1 MTREIEAEGGEE
13 AGIESQGLRLG
24 RRAMMA
30 AIGVAGLGA
39 IGSTQALAQQTEED
53 DEGNGNGGGNANQP
67 WYTWEADV
75 DAGGNSLTNLS
86 SADPDHLYT
95 SAREADVVVWR
106 DSEDVYQVDGSD
118 GTVAA
123 EEELMAAIQA
133 GVDSLSEDR
142 STAESVLV
150 ASSGVVDAEDEVTG
164 VDLPSH
170 TTVDVAGEI
179 TIEGET
185 DDLFSAVG
193 AENIEIP
200 RLTVSGGASRAVFLD
215 DCSEVRLGHL
225 WIEGVTVQGV
235 RIQGG
240 CEDVQIDTAYV
251 AETGHHGIETYDVTR
266 IQIGQVIGVDPGSSV
281 LLLNE
286 TFDATVGQVIG
297 QNPKFDY
304 ATFRLANGCR
314 NITCGRVVSRGGV
327 RGVSIITGTRDVTVG
342 EVNINGGRKAGILL
356 VDVRNVNILGGV
368 IKNVDGPG
376 VNIWSIGLQGTT
388 SEINESISL
397 GNLRIVDERS
407 GDDRS
412 QTHAI
417 RERGACLHNRFL
429 DNDIRGGGT
438 EDLIE
443 VGSET
448 TIVDRNVG
456 GGIDSGTVTLSSGGP
471 EAGRVEGVTT
481 HRASSLSVRAQ
492 PLDETDA
499 AFAWEEWFEWTGE
512 QWDLVFD
519 WRTDPGESLTLE
531 YVVDRPQGTTDREF
545 DREAIWENS
554 VPDVES
560 GGTYRIVAAHSG
572 KVLEVADGS
581 ESSGAN
587 VQQGTWNDEPHQKWT
602 VNVDDR
608 EDTGWRVYASNI
620 IAEHSGGALAVS
632 NGNAQQGTGQSFTLE
647 RYENGHQIKTD
658 DGRLQ
663 VEDGSTID
671 GANIVEGGWEGRA
684 NQIWVFEEV

>member
-1 MTREIEAEGGEE
+1 MTREIESDGREE
-13 AGIESQGLRLG
+13 AGIESDGLRLG

-30 AIGVAGLGA
+30 ALGVAGFGA
-39 IGSTQALAQQTEED
+39 VGSEPALARQEAQ
-53 DEGNGNGGGNANQP
+53 GGGNANQP
-67 WYTWEADV
+67 WRTWEGDV
-75 DAGGNSLTNLS
+75 DADGNRLTNLR

-106 DSEDVYQVDGSD
+106 DSEGVYQADGPD
-118 GTVAA
+118 GTVAT
-123 EEELMAAIQA
+123 EEELMAAVQA
-133 GVDSLSEDR
+133 AVDSLSDDR
-142 STAESVLV
+142 ETAERVLV
-150 ASSGVVDAEDEVTG
+150 ASGGVVDATDEVTG

-179 TIEGET
+179 TVEGET

-193 AENIEIP
+193 AENVEIP
-200 RLTVSGGASRAVFLD
+200 RLTVKGPASRAVFVD
-215 DCSEVRLGHL
+215 DCSRVRLGHL

-240 CEDVQIDTAYV
+240 TEDVQIDTAYV

-266 IQIGQVIGVDPGSSV
+266 IQIGQVVGVDPGSSV

-297 QNPKFDY
+297 KNPTFDY

-314 NITCGRVVSRGGV
+314 NVTCGRVVSRGGV

-342 EVNINGGRKAGILL
+342 EVHVNGGRKAGILL

-368 IKNVDGPG
+368 IKNVDGAG

-397 GNLRIVDERS
+397 GNLRIVDERPEEE
-407 GDDRS
+407 RS

-429 DNDIRGGGT
+429 DNDVRGGGT
-438 EDLIE
+438 EELIE
-443 VGSET
+443 VASET

-456 GGIDSGTVTLSSGGP
+456 GGLASGTVTLDPGASP
-471 EAGRVEGVTT
+471 AGRVEGVTT

-492 PLDETDA
+492 PLDGPDA
-499 AFAWEEWFEWTGE
+499 AFAWEEWFEWTGS

-519 WRTDPGESLTLE
+519 WRTDPGESVTLE

-545 DREAIWENS
+545 DRDEIWEES

-560 GGTYRIVAAHSG
+560 GTYRIVAAHSG
-572 KVLEVADGS
+572 KVMEVADGA
-581 ESSGAN
+581 ESMGAN
-587 VQQGTWNDEPHQKWT
+587 VQQGTWNDEPHQRWK
-602 VNVDDR
+602 VSVSDR
-608 EDTGWRVYASNI
+608 EDTGWRVYASGI
-620 IAEHSGGALAVS
+620 AAEHSGRGLTVS
-632 NGNAQQGTGQSFTLE
+632 NGDARQGTGQSFTLE

-663 VEDGSTID
+663 VEDGSTDD
-671 GANIVEGGWEGRA
+671 GANVVEGDWEGRA
-684 NQIWVFEEV
+684 NQIWLFEEV